1 MWKFFFKCFFQLK
14 ETNYWRK
21 DAVRNILGRIS
32 NVDGSQLRKAENV
45 IIFIGDGMG
54 VATTTAARIFKGQKN
69 GRDGCSEKLIW
80 DNFPTVAHVKV
91 ISFIIFFQPVF
102 TF

>member
-1 MWKFFFKCFFQLK
+1 M
-14 ETNYWRK
+14 
-21 DAVRNILGRIS
+21 ARIS
-32 NVDGSQLRKAENV
+32 NVDSTQLGKAENV

-91 ISFIIFFQPVF
+91 IFFNHSSHFNLAFSLSSHGKSFL
-102 TF
+102 

>member
-1 MWKFFFKCFFQLK
+1 MFFVYLKK
-14 ETNYWRK
+14 ETTYWRK
-21 DAVRNILGRIS
+21 DAVRNILARIS

-54 VATTTAARIFKGQKN
+54 VTTITAARIFKGQKN

-80 DNFPTVAHVKV
+80 DTFPTVAHVKV
-91 ISFIIFFQPVF
+91 IFIHYVF
-102 TF
+102 STSPHILL

>member
-1 MWKFFFKCFFQLK
+1 M
-14 ETNYWRK
+14 
-21 DAVRNILGRIS
+21 RNILARIS

-91 ISFIIFFQPVF
+91 YIQNFIHYVF
-102 TF
+102 STSLHILLLLFLYHPMENLFV